1 MTINFLLMLL
11 AGLAGM
17 ALVVVL
23 IAAAA
28 IYLLRTA
35 KSAPTTSTLPSNRTE
50 GAVSIIAALFVL
62 FSAML
67 SPVLSVG
74 LAVVFLLAL
83 AVYKLLPQR

>member
-1 MTINFLLMLL
+1 MSINFLLMLL

-17 ALVVVL
+17 ALVVAL
-23 IAAAA
+23 IAAAVV
-28 IYLLRTA
+28 YLLRPARST
-35 KSAPTTSTLPSNRTE
+35 PTTSTLSSNRTE

-67 SPVLSVG
+67 NPVLSAG

>member
-1 MTINFLLMLL
+1 MTINFLLMLV
-11 AGLAGM
+11 AGFVGVTLV
-17 ALVVVL
+17 ALL
-23 IAAAA
+23 IVGAA
-28 IYLLRTA
+28 IYLLRA
-35 KSAPTTSTLPSNRTE
+35 ARPTSVASTMSTKQTE